1 MKYGWGYISILIPF
15 LGYGVS
21 FNDLSE
27 RAYSV
32 SEKMIQ
38 SNGRI
43 NTISFEKAS
52 IMASEPMSIET
63 SSRRIKG
70 DDPINSGTE
79 YAVMVDYSLKN
90 PSLRSAQEHEFEL
103 LKKGTKEEIAAQ
115 KGHIQIGL
123 KRDWLQYGLEQER
136 SSILVQKRDF
146 SYKAYLAGEKKFKAG
161 RLSQIE
167 LLRLDSEYR
176 ATLQEVSSA
185 LMEAEHAQFRLRE
198 TVMMKDEVI
207 IDDMEFRFIE
217 SSALEDRLKETPL
230 LKSLDNRIEAL
241 DGAIAIV
248 RHSTVESV
256 SIGVGITQE
265 PTQNSVDFRLTIPLA
280 FSSKN
285 ENKIA
290 ALMSERSAIVHLR
303 EVSKQKLQLSVAGL
317 VEHLGE
323 REERINVLRENEK
336 HYETL
341 FAMAQKGY
349 DGGVM
354 GQFEYLASK
363 NAYYDARLRTLE
375 LKQSYIQE
383 MAEIEEKIG
392 RVW

>member
-32 SEKMIQ
+32 SEEMIQ

-115 KGHIQIGL
+115 KGRIQIGL

>member
-1 MKYGWGYISILIPF
+1 MKYGWGYTSILIPF

-32 SEKMIQ
+32 SEEMIQ

-115 KGHIQIGL
+115 KGRIQIGL